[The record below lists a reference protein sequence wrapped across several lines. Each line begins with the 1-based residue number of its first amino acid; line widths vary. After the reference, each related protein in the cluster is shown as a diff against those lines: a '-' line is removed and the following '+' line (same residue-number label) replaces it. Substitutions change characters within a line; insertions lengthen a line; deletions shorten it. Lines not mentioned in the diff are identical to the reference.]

1 MIDKIRIILPMLVF
15 RDAPSPA
22 GNLTPETIYATSI
35 NPTTTSKCEQFFS
48 AKLNSFIAVYSE
60 SRNYFIR

>member
-1 MIDKIRIILPMLVF
+1 MLVF